1 MGDLSPP
8 RLSGT
13 IWKRN
18 AGILRLWRS
27 RLATVTAE
35 GFLLY
40 KKKAS
45 GVKPKEIDL
54 VKATFTAT
62 ISQANGYYYFELQ
75 YGPTQVAIGFPELQ
89 LARQWQSCMME
100 AADENSGGR
109 RTWVINLRR
118 MLTLKLRDRRELVP
132 AMADRD
138 WFSEWDFCLR

>member
-54 VKATFTAT
+54 VKMRTVEGGGTGSGASETAKEV
-62 ISQANGYYYFELQ
+62 A
-75 YGPTQVAIGFPELQ
+75 YGLG
-89 LARQWQSCMME
+89 
-100 AADENSGGR
+100 
-109 RTWVINLRR
+109 
-118 MLTLKLRDRRELVP
+118 
-132 AMADRD
+132 
-138 WFSEWDFCLR
+138 